1 MDRIC
6 TGLVQPP
13 PIRNFLDI
21 IPSASTD
28 GTATYKNVNQSGEP
42 SGRKRKI
49 VNYKD
54 FEFEK
59 NESDEDF

>member
-28 GTATYKNVNQSGEP
+28 GTATYKNVTLC
-42 SGRKRKI
+42 KK
-49 VNYKD
+49 VNISEWFLINPKMGFGD
-54 FEFEK
+54 K
-59 NESDEDF
+59 